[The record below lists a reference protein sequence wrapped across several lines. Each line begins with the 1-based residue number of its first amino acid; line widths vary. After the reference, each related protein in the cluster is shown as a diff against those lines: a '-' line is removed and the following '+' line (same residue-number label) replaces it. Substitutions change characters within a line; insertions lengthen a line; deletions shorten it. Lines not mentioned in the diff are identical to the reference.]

1 MTEISLEIMFNGR
14 FKLRNLLD
22 GEIYPPSPRC
32 WTLYVELIGSV
43 DTSFASVCVFI
54 WILLTGRICA
64 GKHLYRYVM
73 CSGHW

>member
-1 MTEISLEIMFNGR
+1 MER
-14 FKLRNLLD
+14 FTH
-22 GEIYPPSPRC
+22 PPPRC
-32 WTLYVELIGSV
+32 CTLYVELIGSV